1 MQTAQKGLDMRQVVR
16 TPFLAL
22 LLLALAIVLVVA
34 SYGTQ
39 WFGSSP
45 SESEFDLVEEAW
57 QVILG
62 DYVSSDEIDLDM
74 LSRGAIQGMIDA
86 LGDPYTAYF
95 DAEHYEQNQHKLEG
109 SIESSFEG
117 IGAVI
122 TVDSEGN
129 LVVIAPIAGA
139 PAHREGILPGDVIL
153 QIDGETTEGM
163 GLVEAVLKVR
173 GELGTQ
179 VTLTVQHPGSE
190 QLEDIVI
197 TREEITVAS
206 VLPKMLP
213 GNVAHVEIHYFSN
226 RTGSDL
232 ISALETLIAGGAQG
246 IILDFRNNPGGPV
259 TAAVTVASQF
269 LKEGVVVYIVDAD
282 GEEEVWE
289 VEEGG
294 VATELPL
301 AVLVNGGSASASELV
316 AGALQ
321 DHDRGPIIG
330 TPTLGKGA
338 VNHFRKL
345 SDGSAIYITS
355 GRWFTPNR
363 QEIEGQ
369 GITPDWSVEFL
380 DEHVESGADPQL
392 QRAIEYIESQL

>member
-1 MQTAQKGLDMRQVVR
+1 MRKAVR
-16 TPFLAL
+16 TPFLAM
-22 LLLALAIVLVVA
+22 LLLALVIALIVGN
-34 SYGTQ
+34 YGTQ

-45 SESEFDLVEEAW
+45 AESEFDLVEEAW
-57 QVILG
+57 QVILS
-62 DYVSSDEIDLDM
+62 DYVTSDEIDLDA
-74 LSRGAIQGMIDA
+74 LSQGAIQGMIDA
-86 LGDPYTAYF
+86 LGDPYTAYL
-95 DAEHYEQNQHKLEG
+95 DAEQYEQNQHKLEG
-109 SIESSFEG
+109 STDSSFEG

-122 TVDSEGN
+122 TIDSEGN

-139 PAHREGILPGDVIL
+139 PAQRGGILPGDMIL

-163 GLVEAVLKVR
+163 DLVEAVLKVR
-173 GELGTQ
+173 GEMGTQ
-179 VTLTVQHPGSE
+179 VTLTVQHLDSDE
-190 QLEDIVI
+190 LEDIVI
-197 TREEITVAS
+197 TREAITVAS

-213 GNVAHVEIHYFSN
+213 GNVAHIEIHYFSN

-232 ISALETLIAGGAQG
+232 VSALEDLIASVAQG
-246 IILDFRNNPGGPV
+246 IILDLRNNPGGPV

-269 LKEGVVVYIVDAD
+269 LKKGVVVYTVDAD

-301 AVLVNGGSASASELV
+301 AVLVNGSSASASELV

-330 TPTLGKGA
+330 TPTLGKGT

-369 GITPDWSVEFL
+369 GITPDWIVDFGEGL
-380 DEHVESGADPQL
+380 VESGVDPQL